1 METKS
6 ASIPL
11 KYLIVCADD
20 TLISESERAKLST
33 KEQDLIKASIYIGK
47 LERLRKIEST
57 ANDKNKIWNTK
68 QAICMAASICPEYG
82 ISKKRMLAEE
92 AIENIVWTGGQRQN
106 YTNLKDPHDTLTKPK
121 LTSYTPLIKNAE
133 IWGCSHGSFHVGSIY
148 WNGLYGSCWEEDIK
162 KYPRPAIVRGMCLSS
177 YVNILKTA
185 YWKNDTKQKLGYY
198 ATADY
203 EVREISWHKTKLLEH
218 AQEQTQSIYTA
229 HAENNPKEYPKR
241 LDDPISRQNLVQ
253 FFAKTAHKLNGIPE
267 WLDDYRNRHDIA
279 DWLDKNKDMP
289 CIADWLERS
298 PYTRQYGT
306 VLQVPLYDIDYL
318 RANPPKTPTATEN
331 AQRMKEQFK
340 EKIPLLEE
348 ILEMLRKLRNPQVLI
363 QKTKVKFWRTKQG
376 KWVIGIMIAIVERY
390 LSP

>member
-253 FFAKTAHKLNGIPE
+253 FSQKL
-267 WLDDYRNRHDIA
+267 
-279 DWLDKNKDMP
+279 
-289 CIADWLERS
+289 
-298 PYTRQYGT
+298 
-306 VLQVPLYDIDYL
+306 
-318 RANPPKTPTATEN
+318 PTN
-331 AQRMKEQFK
+331 
-340 EKIPLLEE
+340 
-348 ILEMLRKLRNPQVLI
+348 
-363 QKTKVKFWRTKQG
+363 
-376 KWVIGIMIAIVERY
+376 
-390 LSP
+390 